1 MSKSDKEVV
10 SALRAALAESIG
22 TERFELWFGDGTQL
36 EFRDRTCLVL
46 ARDQFLMD
54 RLRCMFRQDLEELC
68 TAISGAAAT
77 VTFRLNEQVNA
88 SAAQG
93 RRSQSQTANRSGSS
107 ALAPS
112 TSAGQPDR
120 QESGNRSIPSV
131 GRRLFTLEDY
141 VVGHT
146 NQMAFAGAQQVV
158 QRPGRITPLFLYG
171 PPGIGKTHLLE
182 GIASAAR
189 RQRRLRRVVMLSSE
203 QFTSSFLEAL
213 RGSGLP
219 SFRRKYRDVELL
231 LIDDLQFFK
240 GKAATIVELLH
251 TVDSLLRQGRQVV
264 LSADRS
270 PSELEALGGELI
282 GRISSGLVCSIDPAD
297 ETTRLGIARRM
308 AAQHERQIPEPVLQL
323 IAAQVSGDARL
334 IAGAL
339 NRLVATSEALGQKID
354 LRLAETALSD
364 FFCMTRRVVQLED
377 IQSAVCD
384 VFGIDVKSLQ
394 SGRKSRGL
402 SQPRMLAMWLARKYT
417 RAAFVEIGEYFGR
430 RSHSTVISAQKQ
442 VETWVAD
449 GRKIQLGYGDCDVRD
464 AIRRVETRLGAG

>member
-1 MSKSDKEVV
+1 MNVSKSDKEVV

-22 TERFELWFGDGTQL
+22 KERFELWFGNGTQL
-36 EFRDRTCLVL
+36 EFRDQTCLVL

-54 RLRCMFRQDLEELC
+54 RLRCMFRQDLEDLS
-68 TAISGAAAT
+68 TAIRGKTVT
-77 VTFRLNEQVNA
+77 VTFQLMEPTSAAAAKKETTVAAVRTSAGPAVQHGKGNRA
-88 SAAQG
+88 SAA
-93 RRSQSQTANRSGSS
+93 
-107 ALAPS
+107 
-112 TSAGQPDR
+112 
-120 QESGNRSIPSV
+120 V

-141 VVGHT
+141 VVGQT
-146 NQMAFAGAQQVV
+146 NQMGFAAAQQVV
-158 QRPGRITPLFLYG
+158 QQPGRITPVFLYG

-182 GIASAAR
+182 GMSSDIR
-189 RQRRLRRVVMLSSE
+189 RHRRLRRVVMLSSE

-270 PSELEALGGELI
+270 PAELDALGGELI
-282 GRISSGLVCSIDPAD
+282 GRISSGLVCNIDPAD

-308 AAQHERQIPEPVLQL
+308 AAQHDRPIPDSVLKL

-354 LRLAETALSD
+354 LRLAETALGD
-364 FFCMTRRVVQLED
+364 FFCMTRRVVQLQD

-402 SQPRMLAMWLARKYT
+402 SQPRMLAMWLARKHT

-442 VETWVAD
+442 VDTWVAD

-464 AIRRVETRLGAG
+464 AIRRVESRLGAG